1 MNRRAATT
9 SIKNQKLDEQISRQI
24 NKQQNIFLHSQRNN
38 IYIYIHIYIYIYL
51 RELNMEYV
59 PETNFEFEGRQIP
72 NMK

>member
-38 IYIYIHIYIYIYL
+38 IYIYIYIYMYTYMYIYIYI
-51 RELNMEYV
+51 
-59 PETNFEFEGRQIP
+59 FERTKYGICT
-72 NMK
+72 